1 MPRILFSTTG
11 RFECDV
17 IVTIYLI
24 PSETKNFIVLHVCHR
39 ICEKLF
45 VESSNEETMGF
56 DKTLIVRRIYL
67 ITGTDE
73 CR

>member
-11 RFECDV
+11 RFERDA

-24 PSETKNFIVLHVCHR
+24 PGETKNFIVLHVCYR

-56 DKTLIVRRIYL
+56 DKTHIIRRIYL
-67 ITGTDE
+67 IRDTDE
-73 CR
+73 RR